1 MSKLAPRLEAL
12 HTRIEESDVLS
23 QDVKHELL
31 RFSSELGA
39 HNYSTGRRVKLL
51 QHCTML
57 AGDSEKYD
65 PDELPEPELVDILG
79 DSKKA
84 KKKAKEYV
92 SWINGHNRTNS
103 YLSRF
108 AVRKWVACV

>member
-12 HTRIEESDVLS
+12 HTRIRTSEVLS
-23 QDVKHELL
+23 QDVKHKLL
-31 RFSSELGA
+31 RFSSELGV

-51 QHCTML
+51 QHCTVL

-79 DSKKA
+79 DSKQEKKRA
-84 KKKAKEYV
+84 KRYV
-92 SWINGHNRTNS
+92 SWINGHYES
-103 YLSRF
+103 EES
-108 AVRKWVACV
+108 K